1 MANLGFIGLG
11 VMGGRLAK
19 RLLDAGHHVTG
30 YNRTSSRAAWLVG
43 HGLRLAASPREV
55 VKASEVTF
63 GMVSD
68 AKALRAVTEGP
79 DGTLAGLEPG
89 RVYVEMSTVGPLAIE
104 ELAVKVAET
113 GGDLLDAP
121 VVGTV
126 ATLERGKLDL
136 IMLGGE
142 AAVCQRVRPFLDE
155 LGRTVVHVGGTG
167 KAMLLKTGVNL
178 SLPVQ
183 MAALAEGLL
192 LAEKAGIPRE
202 LALQAMC
209 ASPTTSRATA
219 NRVPF
224 LSELPEEP
232 WFDVRMM
239 QKDLEL
245 ALERGRALGVPMP
258 MTAAANQLLTACRGL
273 GYEKEDFAA
282 LYYLLAR
289 LAGLDR

>member
-19 RLLDAGHHVTG
+19 RLLAAGHDVTG
-30 YNRTSSRAAWLVG
+30 YNRTRSRADWLVG
-43 HGLRLAASPREV
+43 HGLRLAPSPREV
-55 VKASEVTF
+55 VRAAEVTF
-63 GMVSD
+63 SMVSD
-68 AKALRAVTEGP
+68 ARALRAVTEGP
-79 DGTLAGLEPG
+79 DGALAGLRPDQ
-89 RVYVEMSTVGPLAIE
+89 VYVEMSTVGPLVVE

-113 GGDLLDAP
+113 GAHLVEAP
-121 VVGTV
+121 VMGTV
-126 ATLERGKLDL
+126 ATLEQGKLHVV
-136 IMLGGE
+136 MLGGD
-142 AAVCQRVRPFLDE
+142 AAVCERVRPYLDE
-155 LGRTVVHVGGTG
+155 LGRKVVYVGTTG
-167 KAMLLKTGVNL
+167 KAMLLKAGVNL

-183 MAALAEGLL
+183 MAALAEGVL
-192 LAEKAGIPRE
+192 LAEKAGVPRE
-202 LALQAMC
+202 VALEAML
-209 ASPTTSRATA
+209 ASPTTSQATA

-258 MTAAANQLLTACRGL
+258 MTASANQLLTACRGL
-273 GYEKEDFAA
+273 GYEKDDFAA
-282 LYYLLAR
+282 LYHLLAR

>member
-1 MANLGFIGLG
+1 VANLGFIGLG

-19 RLLDAGHHVTG
+19 RLLDAGHGVTG
-30 YNRTSSRAAWLVG
+30 YNRTRSRAEWLVE

-55 VKASEVTF
+55 VQAAEVTF
-63 GMVSD
+63 SMVSD
-68 AKALRAVTEGP
+68 AQALHAVADGP

-104 ELAVKVAET
+104 ELAARVAAT
-113 GGDLLDAP
+113 GADLLDAP

-126 ATLERGKLDL
+126 ATLEQGKLDL

-142 AAVCQRVRPFLDE
+142 PAVCERVRPFLDE
-155 LGRTVVHVGGTG
+155 LGRTVVRVGGTG

-183 MAALAEGLL
+183 LAALAEGLL

-202 LALQAMC
+202 LALEAMR

-219 NRVPF
+219 NRFPF
-224 LSELPEEP
+224 LAELPEEP

-245 ALERGRALGVPMP
+245 ALERGRALGVPMT

>member
-19 RLLDAGHHVTG
+19 RLLDAGHDVTG
-30 YNRTSSRAAWLVG
+30 YNRTASRAEWLVG
-43 HGLRLAASPREV
+43 HGMRLARSPREV
-55 VKASEVTF
+55 VRAAEVTF
-63 GMVSD
+63 SMVSD
-68 AKALRAVTEGP
+68 AEALRAVTEGP
-79 DGTLAGLEPG
+79 DGALAGLRPD
-89 RVYVEMSTVGPLAIE
+89 RVYVEMSTVGPLVVE
-104 ELAVKVAET
+104 ELAVEVAEA
-113 GGDLLDAP
+113 GAHLVEAP
-121 VVGTV
+121 VMGTV
-126 ATLERGKLDL
+126 ATLEQGRLHL
-136 IMLGGE
+136 VMLGGD
-142 AAVCQRVRPFLDE
+142 AAVCERVRPLLDE
-155 LGRTVVHVGGTG
+155 LGRKVVYVGTTG
-167 KAMLLKTGVNL
+167 KAMLLKAGVNL

-183 MAALAEGLL
+183 MAAFAEGLL

-202 LALQAMC
+202 VALEAML
-209 ASPTTSRATA
+209 ASPTTSQATA

-282 LYYLLAR
+282 LYHLLAR

>member
-1 MANLGFIGLG
+1 VANLGFIGLG

-30 YNRTSSRAAWLVG
+30 YNRTASKAEWLVG
-43 HGLRLAASPREV
+43 HGLRLAGNPREV
-55 VKASEVTF
+55 VSAAGVTF
-63 GMVSD
+63 SMVSD
-68 AKALRAVTEGP
+68 AEALRAVTEGP
-79 DGTLAGLEPG
+79 EGALAGLEPG

-104 ELAVKVAET
+104 ELAVEVADT
-113 GGDLLDAP
+113 GADLLDAP

-126 ATLERGKLDL
+126 ATLEQGKLDL
-136 IMLGGE
+136 IMLGGDP
-142 AAVCQRVRPFLDE
+142 AVCERVRPFLDE
-155 LGRTVVHVGGTG
+155 LGRTVVRVGGTG

-192 LAEKAGIPRE
+192 LAEKAGVPRE
-202 LALQAMC
+202 LALEAMR

-282 LYYLLAR
+282 LYYALAR
-289 LAGLDR
+289 LAGLER

>member
-1 MANLGFIGLG
+1 VANLGFIGLG

-19 RLLDAGHHVTG
+19 RLLDAGHDVTG
-30 YNRTSSRAAWLVG
+30 YNRTASRAEWLVG
-43 HGLRLAASPREV
+43 HGMRLARSPREV
-55 VKASEVTF
+55 VRAAEVTF
-63 GMVSD
+63 SMVSD
-68 AKALRAVTEGP
+68 AEALRAVTEGP
-79 DGTLAGLEPG
+79 DGALAGLRPD
-89 RVYVEMSTVGPLAIE
+89 RVYVEMSTVGPLVVE
-104 ELAVKVAET
+104 ELAVEVAEA
-113 GGDLLDAP
+113 GAHLVEAP
-121 VVGTV
+121 VMGTV
-126 ATLERGKLDL
+126 ATLEQGRLHL
-136 IMLGGE
+136 VMLGGD
-142 AAVCQRVRPFLDE
+142 AAVCERVRPLLDE
-155 LGRTVVHVGGTG
+155 LGRKVVYVGTTG
-167 KAMLLKTGVNL
+167 KAMLLKAGVNL

-183 MAALAEGLL
+183 MAAFAEGLL

-202 LALQAMC
+202 VALEAML
-209 ASPTTSRATA
+209 ASPTTSQATA

-282 LYYLLAR
+282 LYHLLAR

>member
-1 MANLGFIGLG
+1 MADLGFIGLG
-11 VMGGRLAK
+11 VMGGRLAE
-19 RLLDAGHHVTG
+19 RLLDAGHRVTG
-30 YNRTSSRAAWLVG
+30 YNRTRSRAEWLVERG
-43 HGLRLAASPREV
+43 MRMAASPREV
-55 VKASEVTF
+55 VRAAETTF
-63 GMVSD
+63 SMVSD
-68 AKALRAVTEGP
+68 AAAMRAVTEGP
-79 DGTLAGLEPG
+79 DGSLAGLEPG
-89 RVYVEMSTVGPLAIE
+89 RVYVEMSTVGPLMVE
-104 ELAVKVAET
+104 ELAVKVAGT
-113 GGDLLDAP
+113 GARLVEAP
-121 VVGTV
+121 VMGTV
-126 ATLERGKLDL
+126 ATLAQGKLDVA
-136 IMLGGE
+136 MLGGE
-142 AAVCQRVRPFLDE
+142 PAACERVRPLVEE
-155 LGRTVVHVGGTG
+155 LARKVVYVGATG

-202 LALQAMC
+202 VALEAMC

-224 LSELPEEP
+224 LAELPEEP

-258 MTAAANQLLTACRGL
+258 MTAAASQLLTACRGM
-273 GYEKEDFAA
+273 GYEKDDFAA

-289 LAGLDR
+289 LAGMDR

>member
-1 MANLGFIGLG
+1 
-11 VMGGRLAK
+11 MGGRLAE

-30 YNRTSSRAAWLVG
+30 YNRTRSRAEWLVG
-43 HGLRLAASPREV
+43 RGLRLAASPREV
-55 VKASEVTF
+55 VEAAEVTF
-63 GMVSD
+63 SMVSD
-68 AKALRAVTEGP
+68 AHALRAVTEGP
-79 DGTLAGLEPG
+79 DGTLAGLRPG
-89 RVYVEMSTVGPLAIE
+89 NVYVEMSTVGPVVVE
-104 ELAVKVAET
+104 ELAVRVAEA
-113 GGDLLDAP
+113 GAHLVEAP
-121 VVGTV
+121 VMGTV
-126 ATLERGKLDL
+126 ATLEQGKLDVV
-136 IMLGGE
+136 MLGGDP
-142 AAVCQRVRPFLDE
+142 AACERARPFLGE
-155 LGRTVVHVGGTG
+155 LGKTVVYVGTTG

-192 LAEKAGIPRE
+192 LAEKAGIQRE
-202 LALQAMC
+202 VALEAMR

-224 LSELPEEP
+224 LSALPEEP
-232 WFDVRMM
+232 WFDVGMM